1 MKKRTLAALLGTL
14 TALSS
19 VAPTMAQAAENTEEY
34 TVTFCRTQ
42 DSTME
47 SDIFSILKDESY
59 EDNRWTR
66 LIADRLGINV
76 KYLWIAPNEEQQTQK
91 FNAAVAAG
99 TIPDIVCVDKL
110 TLKNLVEADLV
121 VDMGSYFE
129 EYASDLL
136 KSMIESAG
144 EQCVQACTF
153 DGVQYGIPYVDCDI
167 ETAQMLWL
175 RQDWMDELGLEA
187 PKTIDDLKG
196 IMDAFMEKVG
206 DGAVGMALC
215 NDLYGNLMD
224 IKGFANA
231 YGAYPRY
238 WV

>member
-144 EQCVQACTF
+144 EQCVQACTLME
-153 DGVQYGIPYVDCDI
+153 YST
-167 ETAQMLWL
+167 ESHMLIVIL
-175 RQDWMDELGLEA
+175 RPHRCFGFVRTGWMSWGW
-187 PKTIDDLKG
+187 KHQRQ
-196 IMDAFMEKVG
+196 
-206 DGAVGMALC
+206 
-215 NDLYGNLMD
+215 LM
-224 IKGFANA
+224 I
-231 YGAYPRY
+231 
-238 WV
+238 